1 MIPVLIPDTFDL
13 QRLYDSAG
21 KALFDSAGKA
31 LYVLNPA
38 PTIPA
43 DNGLGELA
51 DAESCVVETKVN
63 GPGELTMVY
72 PITGSLFADLKP
84 RCVIMA
90 RPGRTGNAQPY
101 RIYRITKPMSGRVTV
116 YARHFAYDG
125 LSGVPVSPFTANG
138 IQAAMAAMK
147 ANAMVN
153 CPFTLTTTRTT
164 GSTFTV
170 PVPTDIWSLL
180 GGQQGSLL
188 DVYGGEYSFDG
199 YTVRLENRIG
209 QDNGVKVRYGVN
221 MVDLEQDTNVASCY
235 TGVVTYWRGEDEEV
249 HSPVLHTGGAYN
261 YVRILPVDM
270 SDRWEEKPTVAQL
283 TAAGQSYITANQIG
297 VPTVRWKVEMV
308 DLADTEEYKDLA
320 LLEQVNL
327 GDTVGVE
334 FEALGVDASARVCA
348 DKWDVLRERHIT
360 ITLGSVKS
368 NIASTIAGQARELK
382 QTVTRAEAKSL
393 AEQISDTLTRA
404 ILGAD
409 GGTIR
414 FLDTNN
420 DGEEDTLYVADN
432 PDPAQAVKV
441 WRWNYEG
448 WAASENG
455 YNGPFVLGA
464 TVGGGL
470 LANFV
475 TAANLV
481 AGTIQSADG
490 ETFVLDLDNG
500 TMQIGGNGIITS
512 PDGSFVINLSTGVL
526 YTTAEVTYDASDYS
540 QSDVTRIAQIIAG
553 SVTPTSTDYE
563 KYDFYQDGE
572 ITGADL
578 TMCQNMV
585 NTGNDLTIAWSAKV
599 QPNERGKTFSLEMN
613 GNTVFRAGVNQ
624 IETHDGK
631 FANKVDASVVEATT
645 QIVVQ
650 ESGNTNMILLN
661 ASTGRID
668 CNSLYINGQ
677 PVTP

>member
-13 QRLYDSAG
+13 QRLYTSDG
-21 KALFDSAGKA
+21 KDLFDSNNLA
-31 LYVLNPA
+31 LYVLNDA
-38 PTIPA
+38 PTVPT

-51 DAESCVVETKVN
+51 DAESCVVETKIN
-63 GPGELTMVY
+63 APGELTMVY

-101 RIYRITKPMSGRVTV
+101 RIYRITKPLSGRVTV

-138 IQAAMAAMK
+138 IQAAMAALK

-221 MVDLEQDTNVASCY
+221 MVNLEQDTNVANCY
-235 TGVVTYWRGEDEEV
+235 TGVVAYWQGEDEEV
-249 HSPVLHTGGAYN
+249 HSPVLYTGGSYG

-270 SDRWEEKPTVAQL
+270 SDRFESKPTVAQL

-297 VPTVRWKVEMV
+297 VPTVSWKVEMV

-334 FEALGVDASARVCA
+334 FEALGVDANARVCA

-409 GGTIR
+409 GGSVR
-414 FLDTNN
+414 LLDTNG
-420 DGEEDTLYVADN
+420 DGEPDTLYIADN
-432 PDPAQAVKV
+432 PDPAQALKV

-490 ETFVLDLDNG
+490 ETFVLNLDTG
-500 TMQIGGNGIITS
+500 EMQIGGEGIIQS
-512 PDGSFVINLSTGVL
+512 SDGNFVINLATGVL
-526 YTTAEVTYDASDYS
+526 STSGTATYRASDYS
-540 QSDVTRIAQIIAG
+540 QADVNRIHDILLG
-553 SVTPTSTDYE
+553 RVTPTDSDYA

-572 ITGADL
+572 INLSDSL
-578 TMCQNMV
+578 MCQSMI
-585 NTGNDLTIAWSAKV
+585 NTGNDLTITWSAKV
-599 QPNERGKTFSLEMN
+599 QPSERGKAFSVEMN
-613 GNTVFRAGVNQ
+613 GAVVSRMGVNYVFSQ
-624 IETHDGK
+624 
-631 FANKVDASVVEATT
+631 N
-645 QIVVQ
+645 
-650 ESGNTNMILLN
+650 
-661 ASTGRID
+661 GRFP
-668 CNSLYINGQ
+668 NSLFCGVLQADSADVAGAIHCSELYINGQ

>member
-1 MIPVLIPDTFDL
+1 MIPRLIPDTFDL
-13 QRLYDSAG
+13 QRLYDA
-21 KALFDSAGKA
+21 DGKA
-31 LYVLNPA
+31 LYDSQDRALYVPNPA
-38 PTIPA
+38 PEIPA
-43 DNGLGELA
+43 HNGLGELA
-51 DAESCVVETKVN
+51 DAESCVVETKIN
-63 GPGELTMVY
+63 APGELTMVY
-72 PITGSLFADLKP
+72 PITGSLFADLMP

-101 RIYRITKPMSGRVTV
+101 RIYRITKPLSGRVTV
-116 YARHFAYDG
+116 YARHLAYDG

-138 IQAAMAAMK
+138 IQAAMAALK
-147 ANAMVN
+147 SNAMVN

-164 GSTFTV
+164 AGTFTV

-221 MVDLEQDTNVASCY
+221 MVDLEQDTSVANCY
-235 TGVVTYWRGEDEEV
+235 TGVVAYWRGEDEEV

-297 VPTVRWKVEMV
+297 VPTVSWKVEMV

-404 ILGAD
+404 ILGAN

-490 ETFVLDLDNG
+490 ETFILDLDNG

-512 PDGSFVINLSTGVL
+512 PDGSFVINLATGVL
-526 YTTAEVTYDASDYS
+526 TTSVTTTYHASDYTS
-540 QSDVTRIAQIIAG
+540 ADHDRINAILLG
-553 SVTPTSTDYE
+553 SVTPTAADYA
-563 KYDFYQDGE
+563 KYDFYEDGVISVTDLVICQAIILSGE
-572 ITGADL
+572 DLVLQWKFVIDPSDRNKTVKLIRKKTGAQTNEAAVFSAGLSGITADDGNFSGTVYCNRL
-578 TMCQNMV
+578 FV
-585 NTGNDLTIAWSAKV
+585 NGT
-599 QPNERGKTFSLEMN
+599 E
-613 GNTVFRAGVNQ
+613 
-624 IETHDGK
+624 
-631 FANKVDASVVEATT
+631 
-645 QIVVQ
+645 
-650 ESGNTNMILLN
+650 
-661 ASTGRID
+661 
-668 CNSLYINGQ
+668 
-677 PVTP
+677 VTP